1 MADRLPVVLV
11 TGFLGSGKTTLISA
25 LLAQPAM
32 GETAVLV
39 NELGEAAIDHH
50 LVRQVDERTIVL
62 GSGCVC
68 CTLRGDLR
76 DELRDLLDRR
86 ARGELAPFSR
96 IVVETTGLAD
106 PAPVLS
112 TLQTEPVLRH
122 HVAVEA
128 VVATVDAVSG
138 STTLDRH
145 PESVKQVAVADALL
159 VTKADLAAPAA
170 VAALERRL
178 RALNPLAALRRVAF
192 GAVEPDEVLG
202 ARSREPAAASAAPAA
217 PAGALERGRRALTP
231 PAARRG
237 VALGAVEPDEV
248 LGARSREPAA
258 ASAAPAAPAG
268 HAHADDVC
276 AFTVTL
282 DGAVDWDAFALWL
295 TMLLHARGLDVLRVK
310 ALLDVGADGP
320 VLLDGV
326 QHVIHRPRHL
336 DAWPDD
342 DRRSRIVFITRG
354 IEREAIETSLRA
366 FVRLAVVA
374 GR

>member
-217 PAGALERGRRALTP
+217 PAG
-231 PAARRG
+231 
-237 VALGAVEPDEV
+237 
-248 LGARSREPAA
+248 
-258 ASAAPAAPAG
+258 

-326 QHVIHRPRHL
+326 QHVVHRPRHL